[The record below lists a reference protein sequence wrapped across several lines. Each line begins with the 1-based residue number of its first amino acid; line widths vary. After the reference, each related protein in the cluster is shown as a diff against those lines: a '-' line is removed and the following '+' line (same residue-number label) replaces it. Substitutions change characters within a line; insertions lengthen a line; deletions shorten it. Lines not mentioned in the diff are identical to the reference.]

1 MTTYTREDCYK
12 TYSTSGKKVR
22 YWNPK
27 LVNVLISIAMI
38 LFGIFTF
45 IIAQGES
52 NSFGAIVIFLGILVA
67 VAPVGTK
74 VKKTKKNH

>member
-1 MTTYTREDCYK
+1 MYTYTKDECYK
-12 TYSTSGKKVR
+12 TYFATGKKVR

-27 LVNVLISIAMI
+27 MVNILISLAMI
-38 LFGIFTF
+38 IFGIITF
-45 IIAQGES
+45 IIAKSES

-67 VAPVGTK
+67 IAPVGTK

>member
-1 MTTYTREDCYK
+1 MYTYTKEDCYK
-12 TYSTSGKKVR
+12 TYSATGKKVR

-27 LVNVLISIAMI
+27 MVNILISLAMI
-38 LFGIFTF
+38 IFGIITF
-45 IIAQGES
+45 IIAKGES

-67 VAPVGTK
+67 IAPVGTK

>member
-1 MTTYTREDCYK
+1 MTNYTKEDCYK
-12 TYSTSGKKVR
+12 TYSSTGKKVR

-27 LVNVLISIAMI
+27 LVNVMISIAMI

-45 IIAQGES
+45 ILAKGES

-67 VAPVGTK
+67 IAPVGTK
-74 VKKTKKNH
+74 VKKTKRNH

>member
-1 MTTYTREDCYK
+1 MNTYTREDCYK
-12 TYSTSGKKVR
+12 TYSASGRKVR

-27 LVNVLISIAMI
+27 LVNVLISIIMI

-45 IIAQGES
+45 ILAQGES

-67 VAPVGTK
+67 IAPVGTK

>member
-12 TYSTSGKKVR
+12 TYSASGKKVR

-27 LVNVLISIAMI
+27 LINLLIAAAFIAV
-38 LFGIFTF
+38 GIFTF
-45 IIAQGES
+45 ILAQGES
-52 NSFGAIVIFLGILVA
+52 NSFGAIVIFLGILIA
-67 VAPVGTK
+67 IAPVGTK

>member
-1 MTTYTREDCYK
+1 MYTYTKEDCYK
-12 TYSTSGKKVR
+12 TYSSTGKKVR

-27 LVNVLISIAMI
+27 MVNILISLAMI
-38 LFGIFTF
+38 IFGIITF
-45 IIAQGES
+45 IITKGES

-67 VAPVGTK
+67 IAPVGTK

>member
-1 MTTYTREDCYK
+1 MDTYTREDCYK
-12 TYSTSGKKVR
+12 TYSASGNKVR

-27 LVNVLISIAMI
+27 LVNVLISIIMI
-38 LFGIFTF
+38 LFGVFTF
-45 IIAQGES
+45 ILAQGES

-67 VAPVGTK
+67 IAPVGTK

>member
-1 MTTYTREDCYK
+1 MYTYTKEDCYK
-12 TYSTSGKKVR
+12 TYSNTGKKIR

-27 LVNVLISIAMI
+27 LVNLLIAAALI

-45 IIAQGES
+45 ILAKGDS

-67 VAPVGTK
+67 IAPVGTK
-74 VKKTKKNH
+74 VKVKKNH

>member
-1 MTTYTREDCYK
+1 MNIFTREDCYK
-12 TYSTSGKKVR
+12 TYSASGKKVR

-52 NSFGAIVIFLGILVA
+52 NSFGVIVIFLGILVA
-67 VAPVGTK
+67 IAPVGTK
-74 VKKTKKNH
+74 VKKVKKNH